1 MSALSSAVLDATAD
15 ELSSSL
21 GRALG
26 DRVTEGALPDGRDP
40 AGRAGSPPPSLRVG
54 VDLVPVADV
63 AAAVERMGRR
73 YLYRVF
79 TPHERA
85 CARIGAAARPSA
97 RSRYSAQA
105 LAARFAA
112 KEAAVKA
119 LRPHG
124 VRPEWRS
131 IEVRRMD
138 GGWCALRLTGL
149 AADLAAEAGI
159 SELSLSITHEPLV
172 AAACVVGVSSGDV
185 PARGRTSPPER
196 KGL

>member
-1 MSALSSAVLDATAD
+1 MSARSSAVLDATAD
-15 ELSSSL
+15 ELTSSL
-21 GRALG
+21 RLVLG
-26 DRVTEGALPDGRDP
+26 D
-40 AGRAGSPPPSLRVG
+40 AGSPPPPLRVG

-85 CARIGAAARPSA
+85 CARIGRAARRSD

-124 VRPEWRS
+124 ARPEWRS

-138 GGWCALRLTGL
+138 GGWCELRLTGL

-159 SELSLSITHEPLV
+159 SELSLSITHEPMV
-172 AAACVVGVSSGDV
+172 AAACVVGVSRGDL
-185 PARGRTSPPER
+185 PARGRTSSPER

>member
-1 MSALSSAVLDATAD
+1 MSARPSAVLDATAD

-21 GRALG
+21 RLAHA
-26 DRVTEGALPDGRDP
+26 DRVSGP
-40 AGRAGSPPPSLRVG
+40 AAPAVSSPPPLRVG
-54 VDLVPVADV
+54 VDLVVVDDV
-63 AAAVERMGRR
+63 AASVERLGRR

-85 CARIGAAARPSA
+85 CARIGRGA
-97 RSRYSAQA
+97 RSSGRPRYSPQV

-159 SELSLSITHEPLV
+159 SELSLSITHEPMV
-172 AAACVVGVSSGDV
+172 AAACVVGVSSGGV
-185 PARGRTSPPER
+185 PARGRTSPPDR
-196 KGL
+196 KGP